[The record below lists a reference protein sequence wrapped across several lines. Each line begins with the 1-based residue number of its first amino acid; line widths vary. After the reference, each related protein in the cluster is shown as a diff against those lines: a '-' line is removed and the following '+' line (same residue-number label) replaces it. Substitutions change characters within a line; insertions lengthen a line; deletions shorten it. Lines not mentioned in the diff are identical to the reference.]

1 MKILFI
7 ITLIISFPLIELYLL
22 MQSSAY
28 FGANQTLLFIVIGA
42 LCGIAALRLQGLSNI
57 KRIRLTLARGGLPT
71 GALLESVFIL
81 VGGIALIV
89 PGFITD
95 IAGIML
101 FIPLLRRHV
110 LLNIFKRL
118 VSL

>member
-1 MKILFI
+1 MKILLI
-7 ITLIISFPLIELYLL
+7 ITLIISFPLVELYLI

-28 FGANQTLLFIVIGA
+28 FGANQTLLFIVISA
-42 LCGIAALRLQGLSNI
+42 LCGVAALRFQGLSNI
-57 KRIRLTLARGGLPT
+57 KRMRFTLAQGGLPT

-81 VGGIALIV
+81 VGGIALII

-95 IAGIML
+95 IAGVML

-110 LLNIFKRL
+110 LLNIFKRF
-118 VSL
+118 V